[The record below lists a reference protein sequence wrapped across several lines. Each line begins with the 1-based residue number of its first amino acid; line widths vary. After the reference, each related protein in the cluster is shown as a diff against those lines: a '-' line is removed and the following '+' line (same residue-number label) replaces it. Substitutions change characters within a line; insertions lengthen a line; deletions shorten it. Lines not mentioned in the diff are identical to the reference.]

1 MRDLPIEFDEQED
14 NEPIADKRVS
24 GGVGAA
30 GIFMCF
36 VASVLSAVAVSF
48 LMVNTERKAEVLE
61 IVGVKGQVER
71 RVNPLEPIISELK
84 TTNDQQ
90 AESIAELGQQ
100 IASLRSE
107 LNDRVDVQSL
117 AGDKLSTRLT
127 TLERFAS
134 DLSVKVDEQ
143 KKRAVIAQKAASQKP
158 IEPPKPKV
166 TVSVNSVR
174 SINGT
179 YWVSLRTPSE
189 SSPLLTLQD
198 QWRGL
203 KVLDVKYNQGV
214 VVLLN
219 NGITET
225 VSI

>member
-1 MRDLPIEFDEQED
+1 MRDLPIDFEEPED
-14 NEPIADKRVS
+14 TPIAEKRAAT
-24 GGVGAA
+24 GIGAA
-30 GIFMCF
+30 GIFLCLLS
-36 VASVLSAVAVSF
+36 SVVSATAVSF
-48 LMVNTERKAEVLE
+48 LMANSERKAEVLE
-61 IVGVKGQVER
+61 VVGVKGQIER

-90 AESIAELGQQ
+90 AESIAELSQQ
-100 IASLRSE
+100 LASLRSE
-107 LNDRVDVQSL
+107 LNERVDVQSM

-127 TLERFAS
+127 TLERFTS
-134 DLSVKVDEQ
+134 DLSLKVDEQ
-143 KKRAVIAQKAASQKP
+143 KKRAVIAQKAVSQKP
-158 IEPPKPKV
+158 IETPKPKL